1 MFSNKV
7 KAAILAVAV
16 IASLLCVYMFFGAG
30 LSGSS
35 SKSSTS
41 SVAATCS
48 VSRANL
54 SWNTQYAPSDK
65 YCIVLHTF
73 VRTDLVIALLKHYS
87 KFQRATRI
95 IVVWSDKRLTP
106 PTKEWEKLGPHPI
119 PVHFRVQER
128 NSIMNKLQPFPEIDT
143 PGNNDTRNFLCV
155 YGLIFQSPVHGC
167 VLDLSLCKK
176 NIEVGDFMLHVV
188 ATTMGGIIINWGGV

>member
-7 KAAILAVAV
+7 EAAILAVAV
-16 IASLLCVYMFFGAG
+16 ISSLLCVYMFFGAG

-35 SKSSTS
+35 SKSS
-41 SVAATCS
+41 VAGTCS
-48 VSRANL
+48 VSRENL

-128 NSIMNKLQPFPEIDT
+128 DSIMNKLQPFPEIDT
-143 PGNNDTRNFLCV
+143 PGNNNFLCV
-155 YGLIFQSPVHGC
+155 ASFPISYPW
-167 VLDLSLCKK
+167 LCFGPF
-176 NIEVGDFMLHVV
+176 IVQESS
-188 ATTMGGIIINWGGV
+188 TTMQGSI